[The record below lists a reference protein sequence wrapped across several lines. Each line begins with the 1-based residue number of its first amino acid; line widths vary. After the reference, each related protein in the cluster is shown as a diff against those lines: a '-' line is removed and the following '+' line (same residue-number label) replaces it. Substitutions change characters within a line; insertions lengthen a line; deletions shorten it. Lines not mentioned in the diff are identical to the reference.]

1 MPARVWTALAG
12 LIAVLLIAVVGLDQ
26 WQSRRGEVSLFG
38 LPWLSSPAPGTS
50 SRTPAAP
57 KPTAGPKPP
66 AVQNPKDPLPARP
79 ASAALPAPQ
88 VPPVSQAQPA
98 PVTAPRVAVIIDNLG
113 ARRDVFDPLRD
124 IRRPLTVAVLPGLP
138 LSEWTAREAAQAGM
152 EVILDLPMEPYR
164 FPEVD
169 PGPGALL
176 MAMGPQE
183 LQAQV
188 GAHLAS
194 VPGAVGVTNHM
205 GSRMTEDRTRMRTV
219 LEVLAGRRLFL
230 VDGLA
235 SNLSVA
241 YDEAKALGLRAGR
254 RQILVDHAAGEAGDR
269 VQWDDVAGWAE
280 RRGEVIVIAHGHP
293 LTARLLREYVPRWEA
308 RGIRL
313 VPVSQL
319 AR

>member
-12 LIAVLLIAVVGLDQ
+12 LIAVLLVAVVGLDQ

-38 LPWLSSPAPGTS
+38 LPWLSSPAPATP
-50 SRTPAAP
+50 SRAPAVP
-57 KPTAGPKPP
+57 KPRDPLATRSASPAPP
-66 AVQNPKDPLPARP
+66 A
-79 ASAALPAPQ
+79 S
-88 VPPVSQAQPA
+88 VS
-98 PVTAPRVAVIIDNLG
+98 APRVAVIIGNLG

-124 IRRPLTVAVLPGLP
+124 IRRPLTVAILPGLP

-176 MAMGPQE
+176 MAMGPKE

-269 VQWDDVAGWAE
+269 VRWDEVAWWAE

-293 LTARLLREYVPRWEA
+293 LTAGLLREYVPRWEA

>member
-12 LIAVLLIAVVGLDQ
+12 LIAVLLVAVVGLDQ
-26 WQSRRGEVSLFG
+26 WQSRRGAASLLG
-38 LPWLSSPAPGTS
+38 LPWSSSPAPAMP
-50 SRTPAAP
+50 SRAPAAP
-57 KPTAGPKPP
+57 KPR
-66 AVQNPKDPLPARP
+66 DPLPAP
-79 ASAALPAPQ
+79 PALPAP
-88 VPPVSQAQPA
+88 VS
-98 PVTAPRVAVIIDNLG
+98 APRVAVIVDDLG

-124 IRRPLTVAVLPGLP
+124 IRRPLTVAILPGLP
-138 LSEWTAREAAQAGM
+138 LSAWTAREAAQAGM

-169 PGPGALL
+169 PGPAALL

-205 GSRMTEDRTRMRTV
+205 GSRMTEDRARMRTV

-230 VDGLA
+230 VDGLT

-254 RQILVDHAAGEAGDR
+254 RQVVVDHAAGEAGDR
-269 VQWDDVAGWAE
+269 MRWDEVAWWAE

-313 VPVSQL
+313 VPVSQV

>member
-12 LIAVLLIAVVGLDQ
+12 LIVVLLVAVVGLDQ
-26 WQSRRGEVSLFG
+26 WQSRRGEASLFG
-38 LPWLSSPAPGTS
+38 LPWSSSPAPATP
-50 SRTPAAP
+50 SRAPAAP
-57 KPTAGPKPP
+57 KPR
-66 AVQNPKDPLPARP
+66 DPLPAP
-79 ASAALPAPQ
+79 PAP
-88 VPPVSQAQPA
+88 PGPVS
-98 PVTAPRVAVIIDNLG
+98 APRVAVIVDDLG
-113 ARRDVFDPLRD
+113 ARRDVFDRLRD
-124 IRRPLTVAVLPGLP
+124 IRRPLTVAILPGLP
-138 LSEWTAREAAQAGM
+138 LSGWTAREAAQAGM

-205 GSRMTEDRTRMRTV
+205 GSRMTEDRARMRTV

-254 RQILVDHAAGEAGDR
+254 RQIVVDHAAGEAGDR
-269 VQWDDVAGWAE
+269 VRWDEVVWWAE

-293 LTARLLREYVPRWEA
+293 LTARLLRDYVPRWEA

>member
-12 LIAVLLIAVVGLDQ
+12 LIAVLLVAVVGLDQ
-26 WQSRRGEVSLFG
+26 WQSRRGEASLFG
-38 LPWLSSPAPGTS
+38 LPSWSSPAPATP
-50 SRTPAAP
+50 SRAPAAP
-57 KPTAGPKPP
+57 KPR
-66 AVQNPKDPLPARP
+66 DPRP
-79 ASAALPAPQ
+79 A
-88 VPPVSQAQPA
+88 PPV
-98 PVTAPRVAVIIDNLG
+98 PVSAPRVAVIVDDLG

-124 IRRPLTVAVLPGLP
+124 IRRPLTVAILPGLP
-138 LSEWTAREAAQAGM
+138 LSQWTAREAAQAGM

-205 GSRMTEDRTRMRTV
+205 GSRMTEDRARMRTV

-254 RQILVDHAAGEAGDR
+254 RQIVVDHAAGEAGDR
-269 VQWDDVAGWAE
+269 VRWDEVAWWAE

-308 RGIRL
+308 RGMRL

>member
-12 LIAVLLIAVVGLDQ
+12 LIVVLLVAVVGLDQ
-26 WQSRRGEVSLFG
+26 WQSRRGEASLFG
-38 LPWLSSPAPGTS
+38 LPWSSSPAPATP
-50 SRTPAAP
+50 SRAPAAP
-57 KPTAGPKPP
+57 KPR
-66 AVQNPKDPLPARP
+66 DPLPAP
-79 ASAALPAPQ
+79 PAP
-88 VPPVSQAQPA
+88 PGPVS
-98 PVTAPRVAVIIDNLG
+98 APRVAVIVDDLG

-124 IRRPLTVAVLPGLP
+124 IRRPLTVAILPGLP
-138 LSEWTAREAAQAGM
+138 LSGWTAREAAQAGM

-205 GSRMTEDRTRMRTV
+205 GSRMTEDRARMRTV

-254 RQILVDHAAGEAGDR
+254 RQIVVDHTAGEAGDR
-269 VQWDDVAGWAE
+269 VRWDEVAWWAE
-280 RRGEVIVIAHGHP
+280 RRGEVVVIAHGHP
-293 LTARLLREYVPRWEA
+293 LTARLLREYIPRWEA

>member
-12 LIAVLLIAVVGLDQ
+12 VIVVLLVAVVGLDQ
-26 WQSRRGEVSLFG
+26 WQARRGESSLFG
-38 LPWLSSPAPGTS
+38 VPWKESRAPAAAPAAGRPARQRTTSVPAP
-50 SRTPAAP
+50 AP
-57 KPTAGPKPP
+57 
-66 AVQNPKDPLPARP
+66 
-79 ASAALPAPQ
+79 
-88 VPPVSQAQPA
+88 PPVPG
-98 PVTAPRVAVIIDNLG
+98 TARVAIIVDDLG
-113 ARRDVFDPLRD
+113 SRRDVFDPLRD

-152 EVILDLPMEPYR
+152 EVLLDLPMEPYR
-164 FPEVD
+164 YPEVD

-176 MAMGPQE
+176 MTMSPRE
-183 LQAQV
+183 LQQQL

-205 GSRMTEDRTRMRTV
+205 GSRMTEDRQRMRAV

-230 VDGLA
+230 VDGLT

-241 YDEAKALGLRAGR
+241 YDEAKAVGIRASR
-254 RQILVDHAAGEAGDR
+254 RHIVIDHTAGEAGDR
-269 VQWDDVAGWAE
+269 VRWDEVSWWAE
-280 RRGEVIVIAHGHP
+280 HRGEVLVIVHGHP

-308 RGIRL
+308 RGLRL

>member
-12 LIAVLLIAVVGLDQ
+12 LIAVLLVAVVGLDQ
-26 WQSRRGEVSLFG
+26 WQSRRGEASLFG
-38 LPWLSSPAPGTS
+38 LPWLSSPAPATP
-50 SRTPAAP
+50 SRAPAAP
-57 KPTAGPKPP
+57 KSR
-66 AVQNPKDPLPARP
+66 DPLPAQP
-79 ASAALPAPQ
+79 ASPAP
-88 VPPVSQAQPA
+88 PGLQAPPA

-124 IRRPLTVAVLPGLP
+124 IRRPLTVAILPGLP

-254 RQILVDHAAGEAGDR
+254 RQIVVDHAAGEAGDR
-269 VQWDDVAGWAE
+269 VRWDEVAWWAE

>member
-12 LIAVLLIAVVGLDQ
+12 LIAVLLVAVVGLDQ

-38 LPWLSSPAPGTS
+38 LPWLSSPVPATPSRAP
-50 SRTPAAP
+50 
-57 KPTAGPKPP
+57 
-66 AVQNPKDPLPARP
+66 
-79 ASAALPAPQ
+79 SAAKLRGPVPAPP
-88 VPPVSQAQPA
+88 VPQAPPA

-152 EVILDLPMEPYR
+152 EVILGLPMEPYR

-183 LQAQV
+183 LQAQI

-254 RQILVDHAAGEAGDR
+254 RQVVVDHAAGEAGDR
-269 VQWDDVAGWAE
+269 VRWDDVAWWAE

>member
-12 LIAVLLIAVVGLDQ
+12 LIAVLLVAVVGLDQ
-26 WQSRRGEVSLFG
+26 WQSRRGEASLFG
-38 LPWLSSPAPGTS
+38 LPWLWWRAPATP
-50 SRTPAAP
+50 SRAP
-57 KPTAGPKPP
+57 EAPRLR
-66 AVQNPKDPLPARP
+66 DPLPAPP
-79 ASAALPAPQ
+79 ASPAPPGPQAPPAQ
-88 VPPVSQAQPA
+88 VSAL
-98 PVTAPRVAVIIDNLG
+98 RVAVIIDNLG

-124 IRRPLTVAVLPGLP
+124 IRRPLTVAILPGLP

-254 RQILVDHAAGEAGDR
+254 RQIVVDHAAGEAGDR
-269 VQWDDVAGWAE
+269 VRWDEVAWWAE

-293 LTARLLREYVPRWEA
+293 LTAPLLREYVPRWEA

>member
-12 LIAVLLIAVVGLDQ
+12 LIAVLLVAVVGLDQ
-26 WQSRRGEVSLFG
+26 WQSRRGEASLFG
-38 LPWLSSPAPGTS
+38 LPWLSWRAPATP
-50 SRTPAAP
+50 SRAPAAP
-57 KPTAGPKPP
+57 RLR
-66 AVQNPKDPLPARP
+66 DPLPAPP
-79 ASAALPAPQ
+79 ASPAPPGPQAPPAQ
-88 VPPVSQAQPA
+88 VSAL
-98 PVTAPRVAVIIDNLG
+98 RVAVIIDNLG

-254 RQILVDHAAGEAGDR
+254 RQIVVDHAAGEAGDR
-269 VQWDDVAGWAE
+269 VRWDEVAWWAE

-293 LTARLLREYVPRWEA
+293 LTAGLLREYVPRWEA

>member
-12 LIAVLLIAVVGLDQ
+12 LIVLLLVAVVGLDQ
-26 WQSRRGEVSLFG
+26 WQSRRGEASLFG
-38 LPWLSSPAPGTS
+38 LLWRSSPDLAVSAPARAVPRPRDPPRS
-50 SRTPAAP
+50 TPA
-57 KPTAGPKPP
+57 PP
-66 AVQNPKDPLPARP
+66 ATPAQL
-79 ASAALPAPQ
+79 S
-88 VPPVSQAQPA
+88 
-98 PVTAPRVAVIIDNLG
+98 APRAAVIVDYLG

-124 IRRPLTVAVLPGLP
+124 IRRPLTIAVLPGLP

-176 MAMGPQE
+176 MAMSPQE

-205 GSRMTEDRTRMRTV
+205 GSRMTEDRTRMHTV

-230 VDGLA
+230 VDGLS

-241 YDEAKALGLRAGR
+241 YDEAKALGMRAGR
-254 RQILVDHAAGEAGDR
+254 RQIVVDHAAGEAGDR
-269 VQWDDVAGWAE
+269 VRWDEVASWAE

>member
-26 WQSRRGEVSLFG
+26 WQSRRGEASLFG
-38 LPWLSSPAPGTS
+38 LPWWSSPAPATP
-50 SRTPAAP
+50 SRARAAP
-57 KPTAGPKPP
+57 RPR
-66 AVQNPKDPLPARP
+66 DPLPAPSAP
-79 ASAALPAPQ
+79 AS
-88 VPPVSQAQPA
+88 
-98 PVTAPRVAVIIDNLG
+98 APRVAVIVDDLG

-124 IRRPLTVAVLPGLP
+124 IRRPLTVAILPGLP
-138 LSEWTAREAAQAGM
+138 LSGWTAREAAQAGM

-176 MAMGPQE
+176 MAMSPQE

-205 GSRMTEDRTRMRTV
+205 GSRMTEDRARMRTV
-219 LEVLAGRRLFL
+219 LEVLGGRRLFL

-254 RQILVDHAAGEAGDR
+254 RQIVVDHAAGEAGDR
-269 VQWDDVAGWAE
+269 ARWDEVAWWAE

-319 AR
+319 AK

>member
-12 LIAVLLIAVVGLDQ
+12 LIAALLIAVVGLDQ
-26 WQSRRGEVSLFG
+26 WQSRRGEPSLFG
-38 LPWLSSPAPGTS
+38 LPWGSSP
-50 SRTPAAP
+50 TPAASAPARALP
-57 KPTAGPKPP
+57 KPRNAP
-66 AVQNPKDPLPARP
+66 AASPVPA
-79 ASAALPAPQ
+79 APQ
-88 VPPVSQAQPA
+88 SPLAPQPA
-98 PVTAPRVAVIIDNLG
+98 QAPTSAPRVAVIVDDLG

-124 IRRPLTVAVLPGLP
+124 IRRPLTIAVLPGLP
-138 LSEWTAREAAQAGM
+138 LSEWTAREATQAGM

-176 MAMGPQE
+176 MTMSPQE
-183 LQAQV
+183 LQAQI

-205 GSRMTEDRTRMRTV
+205 GSRMTEDRPRMRTV
-219 LEVLAGRRLFL
+219 LEVLASRRLFL

-235 SNLSVA
+235 SNLSLA
-241 YDEAKALGLRAGR
+241 YDEAKLLGLRAGR
-254 RQILVDHAAGEAGDR
+254 RQIIVDHKSGEAGDR
-269 VQWDDVAGWAE
+269 VRWDEVAGWAE
-280 RRGEVIVIAHGHP
+280 RHGEVIVIAHGHP

>member
-12 LIAVLLIAVVGLDQ
+12 LIAVLLVAVVGLDQ
-26 WQSRRGEVSLFG
+26 WQSRRGEASLFG
-38 LPWLSSPAPGTS
+38 LPWGLSSPAPATP
-50 SRTPAAP
+50 SRVPAAP
-57 KPTAGPKPP
+57 KPR
-66 AVQNPKDPLPARP
+66 DPLPAQP
-79 ASAALPAPQ
+79 ASTASPVPQ
-88 VPPVSQAQPA
+88 VPPGPVS
-98 PVTAPRVAVIIDNLG
+98 APRAAVIIDDLG

-124 IRRPLTVAVLPGLP
+124 IRRPLTVAILPGLP
-138 LSEWTAREAAQAGM
+138 LSAWTAREAAQAGM

-205 GSRMTEDRTRMRTV
+205 GSRMTEDRARMRTV
-219 LEVLAGRRLFL
+219 LEVLVGRRLFL

-254 RQILVDHAAGEAGDR
+254 RQIVVDHATGEAGDR
-269 VQWDDVAGWAE
+269 VRWDEVAWWAE

-293 LTARLLREYVPRWEA
+293 LTASLLREYIPRWEA

-319 AR
+319 AK

>member
-12 LIAVLLIAVVGLDQ
+12 LIAVLLVAVVGLDQ
-26 WQSRRGEVSLFG
+26 WQSRRGEASLFG
-38 LPWLSSPAPGTS
+38 LPWLSTPAPATP
-50 SRTPAAP
+50 SRSPAAP
-57 KPTAGPKPP
+57 KPR
-66 AVQNPKDPLPARP
+66 DPLAAR
-79 ASAALPAPQ
+79 SALPAP
-88 VPPVSQAQPA
+88 PPSQAPPA

-124 IRRPLTVAVLPGLP
+124 IRRPLTVAILPGLP

-254 RQILVDHAAGEAGDR
+254 RQIVVDHAAGEAGDR
-269 VQWDDVAGWAE
+269 VRWDDVAWWAE

-293 LTARLLREYVPRWEA
+293 LTAQLLREYVPRWEA

>member
-12 LIAVLLIAVVGLDQ
+12 LIAVLLVAVVGLDQ
-26 WQSRRGEVSLFG
+26 WQSRRGEASLFG
-38 LPWLSSPAPGTS
+38 LPWLSSPAPATP
-50 SRTPAAP
+50 SRAPAAP
-57 KPTAGPKPP
+57 KPR
-66 AVQNPKDPLPARP
+66 DPLPAQP
-79 ASAALPAPQ
+79 ASPAP
-88 VPPVSQAQPA
+88 PGHQAPPA
-98 PVTAPRVAVIIDNLG
+98 PVSAPRVAVIIDNLG

-124 IRRPLTVAVLPGLP
+124 IRRPLTVAILPGLP

-230 VDGLA
+230 VDGRA

-254 RQILVDHAAGEAGDR
+254 RQIVVDHAAGEAGDR
-269 VQWDDVAGWAE
+269 VRWDDVAWWAE

-293 LTARLLREYVPRWEA
+293 LTAPLLREYVPRWEA

>member
-12 LIAVLLIAVVGLDQ
+12 LIAVLLVAVVGLDQ
-26 WQSRRGEVSLFG
+26 WQSRRGEASLFG
-38 LPWLSSPAPGTS
+38 LPWLSSPAPATP
-50 SRTPAAP
+50 SRVPAAP
-57 KPTAGPKPP
+57 KLR
-66 AVQNPKDPLPARP
+66 DPLPAPPTSP
-79 ASAALPAPQ
+79 ASPNPQAPPVRQASPAPQ
-88 VPPVSQAQPA
+88 APPAQ
-98 PVTAPRVAVIIDNLG
+98 VTAPRVAVIIDNLG

-254 RQILVDHAAGEAGDR
+254 RQIVVDHAAGEAGDR
-269 VQWDDVAGWAE
+269 VRWDDVAWWAE

>member
-12 LIAVLLIAVVGLDQ
+12 LIAVLLVAVVGLDQ
-26 WQSRRGEVSLFG
+26 WQSRRGAASLFG
-38 LPWLSSPAPGTS
+38 LPGWSSPAPATP
-50 SRTPAAP
+50 SRAPAVP
-57 KPTAGPKPP
+57 KPR
-66 AVQNPKDPLPARP
+66 DPLPAP
-79 ASAALPAPQ
+79 
-88 VPPVSQAQPA
+88 PA
-98 PVTAPRVAVIIDNLG
+98 PVAAISAPRVAVIVDDLG

-124 IRRPLTVAVLPGLP
+124 IRRPLTVAILPGLP

-254 RQILVDHAAGEAGDR
+254 RQIVVDHAAGEAGDR
-269 VQWDDVAGWAE
+269 VRWDEVAWWAE

-319 AR
+319 AK

>member
-12 LIAVLLIAVVGLDQ
+12 LIALLLVAVVGLDQ
-26 WQSRRGEVSLFG
+26 WQSRRGEMSLLG
-38 LPWLSSPAPGTS
+38 LLWRSAAAPAAPIPARAAPKPWNHASLAPASSPAP
-50 SRTPAAP
+50 AP
-57 KPTAGPKPP
+57 MTVA
-66 AVQNPKDPLPARP
+66 
-79 ASAALPAPQ
+79 
-88 VPPVSQAQPA
+88 
-98 PVTAPRVAVIIDNLG
+98 RVAVIVDNLG
-113 ARRDVFDPLRD
+113 GRRDVFDPLRD
-124 IRRPLTVAVLPGLP
+124 IRRPLTIAVLPGLP
-138 LSEWTAREAAQAGM
+138 LSEWTAREAAAAGM

-176 MAMGPQE
+176 MAMSPPE

-241 YDEAKALGLRAGR
+241 YDEAKVLGLRAGR
-254 RQILVDHAAGEAGDR
+254 RQIVVDHAAGEAGDR
-269 VQWDDVAGWAE
+269 ERWDEVVWWSE
-280 RRGEVIVIAHGHP
+280 HRGEVIVIAHGHP

>member
-12 LIAVLLIAVVGLDQ
+12 LIAVLLAAVVGLDQ
-26 WQSRRGEVSLFG
+26 WQSRRGEPSLFG
-38 LPWLSSPAPGTS
+38 LPWSGSPAPAASAPTRALPKPRES
-50 SRTPAAP
+50 LPPAPAAP
-57 KPTAGPKPP
+57 APP
-66 AVQNPKDPLPARP
+66 
-79 ASAALPAPQ
+79 
-88 VPPVSQAQPA
+88 VPPGPLGAT
-98 PVTAPRVAVIIDNLG
+98 TAPRVAVIVDDLG

-138 LSEWTAREAAQAGM
+138 LSEWTAREAAAAGM

-164 FPEVD
+164 YPEVD

-176 MAMGPQE
+176 MAMSPQE

-188 GAHLAS
+188 VAHLVS

-205 GSRMTEDRTRMRTV
+205 GSRMTEDRARMHTV
-219 LEVLAGRRLFL
+219 LEVLSGRRLFL
-230 VDGLA
+230 IDGLS
-235 SNLSVA
+235 SNLSLA

-254 RQILVDHAAGEAGDR
+254 RQIIVDHKGGEAGDR
-269 VQWDDVAGWAE
+269 VHWDEVASWAE

-293 LTARLLREYVPRWEA
+293 LTPRLLREYVPRWEA